1 MDDRHRACVPFPH
14 VVRTGEFSRLGKS
27 VIAFAYERVMPIS
40 RAMIPIHTS
49 FPDARRDSVH
59 SRHRARKAGA

>member
-14 VVRTGEFSRLGKS
+14 VVRTSEFSRLGKS

-40 RAMIPIHTS
+40 RAMVLTHTS

-59 SRHRARKAGA
+59 RQRRARKAGA